1 MLDKGL
7 QFVAELTKEQN
18 NMLGI
23 QTKLLTAFHP
33 QIDGQTECINQE
45 LEQYLWFFV
54 DNKQKNWSE
63 QLISAEFVINSKIYS
78 ATKVFPL
85 KASYGRELKMGVD
98 IKRKEKIEKVIEF
111 AERIKKIQEKVEAAL
126 KRAQEEI
133 KKKVYKGRWKIK
145 TWKKEENVMLSIKDL
160 VFKK

>member
-85 KASYGRELKMGVD
+85 KANYGRELKMGVD

-133 KKKVYKGRWKIK
+133 KKKVYKGRWEIK
-145 TWKKEENVMLSIKDL
+145 TWKKKENVMLSIKDL

>member
-23 QTKLLTAFHP
+23 QTKLLTAFYP

-133 KKKVYKGRWKIK
+133 KKKVYKGRWEMK

>member
-7 QFVAELTKEQN
+7 QFAAELTKKQN

-54 DNKQKNWSE
+54 DNKQNNWSE
-63 QLISAEFVINSKIYS
+63 WLISAEFVVNSKIHS
-78 ATKVFPL
+78 VTKVFPS
-85 KASYGRELKMGVD
+85 KANYGRELKMGVD

-111 AERIKKIQEKVEAAL
+111 AERIKKIQKKAEAAL

-133 KKKVYKGRWKIK
+133 KKKAYKGRWEMK
-145 TWKKEENVMLSIKDL
+145 TWKKEDKVILSIKDL
-160 VFKK
+160 VSKE